1 MRILFVTP
9 HVGRKDSA
17 YVRTWQMEPLPI
29 ATLAALTSK
38 QHEIVYVDERLGES
52 LPEERFDVVAIA
64 VETYTAKRAYEIAAI
79 YEAMGIPVVLGGYHV
94 TLVPEEA
101 SQYAHTIVVGF
112 AEDTWPRVLEDLA
125 ARQLRR
131 YYRGAKSAR
140 YVLPDRSIFRERKYF
155 ELSCVETGRGCP
167 LTCSFCSITAATNA
181 TYSGRPIDGI
191 VDELRHAKLKNVF
204 FVEDNFVGNIPHAKA
219 LMRAIAPLGIR
230 WVGQGT
236 LAMTKDDEM
245 LALMAESG
253 CQGVLIGFESFREDT
268 LLLMDKKIN
277 VRYSDYEKMVGKLHR
292 AGIGIYGTFIFGS
305 DTEDEGDVL
314 TTVRRAKEMGIFMAA
329 FNHLVP
335 FPGTEFYRQLLR
347 EGRMKDPEWWLS
359 PDFRF
364 GEISFTPKNFTEE
377 ALHRLCIEARREF
390 YSVPSIVSRFAGN
403 LKGNATSLR
412 KAAAYAG
419 INYLLR
425 REIDQKDGLPLGN
438 EPTRPKR
445 RYPSWRDSDSQIGRP
460 MIFHSGNLPER
471 R

>member
-29 ATLAALTSK
+29 ATLAALTPK
-38 QHEIVYVDERLGES
+38 QHEIVYVDERLGEQ
-52 LPEERFDVVAIA
+52 LPEEKFDVVALP
-64 VETYTAKRAYEIAAI
+64 VETYTAKRAYEIAAM
-79 YEAMGIPVVLGGYHV
+79 YEDMGIPVVFGGYHV

-112 AEDTWPRVLEDLA
+112 AEDTWPRVLDDLA
-125 ARQLRR
+125 EGKLLR
-131 YYRGAKSAR
+131 YYKGAKAAR
-140 YVLPDRSIFRERKYF
+140 YVLPDRSIFAARKYF
-155 ELSCVETGRGCP
+155 ALSCVETGRGCP

-181 TYSGRPIDGI
+181 TYSGRPIASI
-191 VDELRHAKLKNVF
+191 VAELEAAKFRNVF

-236 LAMTKDDEM
+236 LAMTKDEEM
-245 LALMAESG
+245 LELMAESG
-253 CQGVLIGFESFREDT
+253 CQGVLIGFESLKKET
-268 LLLMDKKIN
+268 LLLMDKRIN
-277 VRYSDYEKMVGKLHR
+277 VHYGDYNKMVDKLHR

-305 DTEDEGDVL
+305 DTEDESDVL
-314 TTVRRAKEMGIFMAA
+314 KTVKRATEMGIFMAA

-335 FPGTEFYRQLLR
+335 FPGTAFYKQLLR
-347 EGRMKDPEWWLS
+347 EGRMDDPEWWLS

-364 GEISFTPKNFTEE
+364 GQISFTPKNFTQEQ
-377 ALHRLCIEARREF
+377 LHDLCIDARREF
-390 YSVPSIVSRFAGN
+390 YGVPSIVSRFTSN

-412 KAAAYAG
+412 KAANYVG

-438 EPTRPKR
+438 NSKRPER
-445 RYPSWRDSDSQIGRP
+445 RYPSWQASDLQTQTA
-460 MIFHSGNLPER
+460 MIWR
-471 R
+471 